1 MVSIVLSIVFLAELA
16 ISSNFVRSKVFTSR
30 SECDILSLG
39 VFKMANV
46 YDVIDILREGKY
58 LSMRRLAALTGIS
71 STTMA
76 SVMKRKPKD
85 VSVEFLQ
92 KVAKAFGIHWH
103 EFYGCEPEIY
113 NKYNDERVSSFVTE
127 KAKDDFL
134 YRMLGSTYQEMNDLK
149 NTEAYHAVEQVLNK
163 HGLSSE
169 NMSRENAFYA
179 GILALLKE
187 LNSEGVKEVLART
200 LEVAKD
206 ENYRK
211 KD

>member
-1 MVSIVLSIVFLAELA
+1 M
-16 ISSNFVRSKVFTSR
+16 
-30 SECDILSLG
+30 
-39 VFKMANV
+39 
-46 YDVIDILREGKY
+46 
-58 LSMRRLAALTGIS
+58 
-71 STTMA
+71 
-76 SVMKRKPKD
+76 
-85 VSVEFLQ
+85 
-92 KVAKAFGIHWH
+92 
-103 EFYGCEPEIY
+103 
-113 NKYNDERVSSFVTE
+113 
-127 KAKDDFL
+127 

-163 HGLSSE
+163 YGLSSE